1 MAKRAPI
8 SQEAIQAAS
17 SSPTSRTSS
26 PTSPASSQL
35 EAQLAAQLQEPDIAL
50 AMLRTMGDIQTST
63 AALETSLR
71 SSATSGEGSS
81 GRSRLDEIERTQ
93 KLLHE
98 SLQQQSETLRLMHLT
113 LRDSKPV
120 SLSGDG
126 DGSSPASSSTVGEL
140 RAATQAMTA
149 QTSASEALAQAV
161 GQRGQVTIDAESL
174 SGAVGRRLEQALDS
188 AVEAHLRPVEAR
200 LAAIDQ
206 RMDSAGSPQ
215 LERLAERLE
224 AHSTRISWAVA
235 LRGAALLALTLL
247 PLAMIVLGLS
257 VVLGLVV
264 QVFGLEPIFS
274 WLWTSFETAQAWWAK
289 LLIAAG
295 GLGLAG
301 GTTWLVWR
309 AGRWLAGRYALI
321 AQEARSRRVG

>member
-26 PTSPASSQL
+26 PTSPASTQLENRL
-35 EAQLAAQLQEPDIAL
+35 EAQLEEPDIAL
-50 AMLRTMGDIQTST
+50 SMLHTLDEIKKATATM
-63 AALETSLR
+63 ETSLR

-98 SLQQQSETLRLMHLT
+98 SLQQQAQTLTLMHQT
-113 LRDSKPV
+113 LRDSQPV

-161 GQRGQVTIDAESL
+161 GRRGQVTIDAESL
-174 SGAVGRRLEQALDS
+174 SGAVGRQLEQSLDS
-188 AVEAHLRPVEAR
+188 AVAAHLRPVEAR

-206 RMDSAGSPQ
+206 RMDTAGSPQ

-224 AHSTRISWAVA
+224 AHSTRLSWAVA

-257 VVLGLVV
+257 VLMGLVG

-274 WLWTSFETAQAWWAK
+274 WLWASFEAAQAWWAK

-295 GLGLAG
+295 GLGLAAG
-301 GTTWLVWR
+301 VTWLVWR